1 MTKIK
6 NYKAYLILIRKPLEK
21 EQKPK
26 HVCLGRSTLEPSSI
40 KCVMKPTQMIKLS

>member
-6 NYKAYLILIRKPLEK
+6 NYKAYLIPRKKPLEK

-26 HVCLGRSTLEPSSI
+26 HVYLGRSMPEPSSI